1 MPETCC
7 MKGTPLYIL
16 KNMPIKQLCNREGQ
30 GFATAL
36 RAWIVS
42 GAFEKQAPADLTSS
56 VNMSP

>member
-1 MPETCC
+1 MPETRC

-36 RAWIVS
+36 RA
-42 GAFEKQAPADLTSS
+42 
-56 VNMSP
+56 